1 LGLKMGE
8 QRKCI
13 IMLTSLCI
21 LTVFLSETAFATS
34 ENWIEVARFYGGDNV
49 RLTTDFF
56 TCDHSEWRIRWE
68 LDIYHGHFPEL
79 QFLSITTYPQGES
92 NLYAD
97 LIYELGD
104 KDKNGTSYVH
114 NNIGN
119 FYMRIET
126 GAITKYSVIVEQNL
140 ESPIP
145 EFPSWIIPPMILTI
159 TLFSIIVKRKL
170 YAVKVS

>member
-1 LGLKMGE
+1 MGNRMSVLIAVLFCFCQLGSISGVSFA
-8 QRKCI
+8 
-13 IMLTSLCI
+13 SL
-21 LTVFLSETAFATS
+21 
-34 ENWIEVARFYGGDNV
+34 ENWVEIARFSGGDNV

-97 LIYELGD
+97 LIYELGN
-104 KDKNGTSYVH
+104 KDKNGTSYIH

-119 FYMRIET
+119 FYIRIET
-126 GAITKYSVIVEQNL
+126 GAIIKYTVIVEQNL

-145 EFPSWIIPPMILTI
+145 EFPSWIILSLFLTV
-159 TLFSIIVKRKL
+159 TLV
-170 YAVKVS
+170 AVLIKKKIDLTRS